1 MMYAIVWRILYDTI
15 NQTET
20 EDDGNEDV

>member
-1 MMYAIVWRILYDTI
+1 MYAIVWRILYDTI
-15 NQTET
+15 NQNEI

>member
-15 NQTET
+15 NQNEI